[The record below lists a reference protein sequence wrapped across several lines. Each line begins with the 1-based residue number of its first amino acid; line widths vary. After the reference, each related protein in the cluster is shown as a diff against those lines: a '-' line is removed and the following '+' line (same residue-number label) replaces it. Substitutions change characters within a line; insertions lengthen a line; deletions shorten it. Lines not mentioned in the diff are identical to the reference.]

1 MMLRWYFHDIFVVSL
16 SNQNIVGRITNNSQ
30 TNQFTPIK
38 YHILILVFLYSVST
52 SYDVLRNIVK
62 RLCLGSNRI
71 KNCLINLIPVNYL
84 FLMNNK
90 LKISKNESKT
100 IFKIYKNILQIR
112 SSIKT
117 KTITMFIIPFL
128 GLSIICIFGNIEK
141 IEQTMSANNTIFK
154 LLKNTINAPIFL
166 QFSPKNIMW
175 GVRLVCESERIDQG
189 RSYYQ
194 NNIEISHCFFS
205 RSSVFSGNGGVIFVQ
220 GGSYSMNIGF
230 SMFYNCLADYGGA
243 ISFNSDNLY
252 LLMICANRCHAS
264 YWGHFAYLV
273 PLQMNQVEYLSI
285 SACSHISTGIYPI
298 RMIKG
303 IQRIDNT
310 NSSMNNAFKSSGI
323 SQGTPS
329 SFTSSHC
336 TFSNNKASD
345 SMCLNFFSPAG
356 TISISYANIIH
367 NNSPSDYG
375 VVLVDGVGLTKMMYC
390 VFQNNDNYLF
400 YVWSGSLEVSHSFIE
415 HLSSSFSI
423 SNPVS
428 TSSNNLFTYRE
439 THQLQ
444 FFNSLHCNADFP
456 LPQRTLAPTRAE
468 TMQPT
473 RTLYPTRTE
482 TMQPTRTNYP
492 TRTETIQPTRTNYP
506 TRTETIQP
514 TRTNYPTRTETMQP
528 TRTNYPTRT
537 ETIQLTRTNYPT
549 RTETIQLTRTNYPTR
564 TETIQPTRT
573 NYPTRTETIQP
584 TRTNYPTRT
593 ETMQPTRTNYPTRT
607 ETIQLTRTNYPT
619 RTETIQPTRTN
630 YPTRTETMQPTRT
643 NYPTRTETIQLT
655 RTNEETLRMTNERT
669 IDQSLSVTLNYTI
682 QMYLSPSISRSFPP
696 TQSHSPDQTIS
707 PAQSIYESIASYSI
721 ISNSSNS
728 NYQVDRNISISDEKQ
743 KEKSLYYLIPI
754 VISALILVFI
764 VFKLMVVKDDSE
776 SAAGFHLEELTQYS
790 VSPTTVAETNVVIDD
805 NANSNE
811 ADDEWIR
818 SSLV

>member
-537 ETIQLTRTNYPT
+537 ETIQLTRTN
-549 RTETIQLTRTNYPTR
+549 
-564 TETIQPTRT
+564 
-573 NYPTRTETIQP
+573 
-584 TRTNYPTRT
+584 
-593 ETMQPTRTNYPTRT
+593 
-607 ETIQLTRTNYPT
+607 
-619 RTETIQPTRTN
+619 
-630 YPTRTETMQPTRT
+630 
-643 NYPTRTETIQLT
+643 
-655 RTNEETLRMTNERT
+655 EETLRMTNERT